1 MTASPPNVS
10 EYNEQVWALVKQI
23 PEGQVSTYG
32 QIASM
37 IPAPDG
43 VDPADYVRL
52 APRWVGDAMNITPPG
67 QNIPWQRVIG
77 GKGTISLPEGSRR
90 AVNQRELL
98 EQESIAFDDKGRV
111 DFERYAWDGPAAD
124 WLSEHGLNPPK
135 SLKKPPSQPPP
146 EQPKLF

>member
-1 MTASPPNVS
+1 MTASPPNVAQ
-10 EYNEQVWALVKQI
+10 YNALVWEIVKQI

-37 IPAPDG
+37 IPAPEG
-43 VDPADYVRL
+43 VESADYIRL

-67 QNIPWQRVIG
+67 QGIPWQRVIG

-98 EQESIAFDDKGRV
+98 EQEAINFDDKGRV
-111 DFERYAWDGPAAD
+111 DFEQFAWDGPDAG
-124 WLSEHGLNPPK
+124 WLNERGLNTPK
-135 SLKKPPSQPPP
+135 SLRKPKTP